1 MMHTWPCSKKGSK
14 RSRYNAKLRF
24 TEFNIYLK
32 LNLDNH
38 LDNGSCLYSKNGHE
52 QRQVHGVSLTS
63 SNNLIKKTII
73 QLFFCVKHTL
83 VKRTCEKE
91 NT

>member
-14 RSRYNAKLRF
+14 RSRYNAKLRC

-38 LDNGSCLYSKNGHE
+38 LDNGSRLYSKNGHE

-63 SNNLIKKTII
+63 SNNLIKKP
-73 QLFFCVKHTL
+73 
-83 VKRTCEKE
+83 
-91 NT
+91 